1 VATIVGSEFILTFT
15 ARTDVTTLSQIALG
29 FVTTTSLSVPFS
41 GEALTQ
47 KTGVS
52 QADVAAGFTKQ
63 QWSFST
69 SGIGKKFTRL
79 TITLPSSLSGA

>member
-15 ARTDVTTLSQIALG
+15 ARTDITTASQIALG
-29 FVTTTSLSVPFS
+29 FVTTTSLSAPFS

-47 KTGVS
+47 KTEVLQGDTAS
-52 QADVAAGFTKQ
+52 GFTKQ